1 MQTQQAAVGGQPDLP
16 HRRGSTP
23 FATRLADACPPDN
36 ILLDVPVESTIQ
48 LFDLVAHHVARGSG
62 VSAERI
68 RAELIR
74 REQLGSTGLGQGV
87 AIPHARVGGFG
98 PAVALF
104 VRTRYPF
111 AFNAPDRKPVRE
123 FIVLVLP
130 LADDRAHLELLADAA
145 RWFSER
151 AIRQASRDAQT
162 PDEIHRLM
170 QCTV

>member
-1 MQTQQAAVGGQPDLP
+1 MQTHQVAVGGHPDLP

-23 FATRLADACPPDN
+23 FAPRLADACPPDN
-36 ILLDVPVESTIQ
+36 ILLDVPVEGAIQ
-48 LFDLVAHHVARGSG
+48 LFDLVARHVARSG

-68 RAELIR
+68 GAELIR
-74 REQLGSTGLGQGV
+74 RERLGSTGLGQGV
-87 AIPHARVGGFG
+87 AIPHARVDGLGS
-98 PAVALF
+98 AVVLF
-104 VRTRYPF
+104 VRARYPF
-111 AFNAPDRKPVRE
+111 AFNAPDSKPVRE

-130 LADDRAHLELLADAA
+130 QADDRAHLELLADAA

-170 QCTV
+170 RRTV

>member
-1 MQTQQAAVGGQPDLP
+1 MQTHQAAIGGQPDLP
-16 HRRGSTP
+16 HRRGGTP
-23 FATRLADACPPDN
+23 FTTRLVDACPPDN
-36 ILLDVPVESTIQ
+36 ILLDVPVESAIQ
-48 LFDLVAHHVARGSG
+48 LFDLVAHHVAHGSG

-87 AIPHARVGGFG
+87 AIPHARVDGLRS
-98 PAVALF
+98 AAALF

-130 LADDRAHLELLADAA
+130 HADDRAHLELLADAA

-162 PDEIHRLM
+162 PGEIRLLM
-170 QCTV
+170 QRTD

>member
-23 FATRLADACPPDN
+23 FAPRLADACPPDN
-36 ILLDVPVESTIQ
+36 ILLDVPVEGTIQ
-48 LFDLVAHHVARGSG
+48 LFDLVACHVARDSG

-74 REQLGSTGLGQGV
+74 RERLGSTSLGQGV
-87 AIPHARVGGFG
+87 AIPHARVDGLGS
-98 PAVALF
+98 AVALF
-104 VRTRYPF
+104 VRARYPF
-111 AFNAPDRKPVRE
+111 AFNAPDHKPVGE
-123 FIVLVLP
+123 FVVLVLP

-170 QCTV
+170 QRTI